1 MWYNL
6 WSMKSKNS
14 KTEKVNKEDSNK
26 SLLTKYARKSD
37 KADADKEDG
46 EGMKIPKTKVKKKT
60 NIVALKHKAVLDKIG
75 AKKNV
80 GNSKKKESLYQA
92 MIEEGYS
99 PSYARSGGVGS
110 TKSWNKL
117 IEERLSD
124 EKLSYIHQTLVV
136 AKKLDYMLFNPE
148 VPDEAIYELI
158 DSVGCVLKKLIH
170 GVAGT
175 HAYYFAP
182 DNNSKIKAL
191 ELAYKIRGKMAPE
204 VLEIRK
210 GLEGMTD
217 EELAEVIKKQK
228 NKFTKND

>member
-1 MWYNL
+1 
-6 WSMKSKNS
+6 MKSKKS
-14 KTEKVNKEDSNK
+14 TKEKVNKEDSNK

-37 KADADKEDG
+37 KEDADHEDG
-46 EGMKIPKTKVKKKT
+46 EGVKPIKKKKSKVT
-60 NIVALKHKAVLDKIG
+60 GVIALKHKAVLDRLG
-75 AKKNV
+75 AKRNV
-80 GNSKKKESLYQA
+80 GKSNKKESLYQA
-92 MIEEGYS
+92 MVDEGYS
-99 PSYARSGGVGS
+99 PHYARSGGVGT
-110 TKSWNKL
+110 TKSWQKL

-136 AKKLDYMLFNPE
+136 AKKIDYMLFNPE

-170 GVAGT
+170 GIAGT
-175 HAYYFAP
+175 HVYYFAP

-210 GLEGMTD
+210 GLEGMSD